1 MTSTGQ
7 RLYDALLAHPFIHAM
22 PRAWDTPRDTAIA
35 ALDALALKARDYATK
50 PSARTMLEQF
60 RLSFPGEEANW
71 PVGSPIE
78 DEYAWWL
85 YTHGWAIAVSPEPE
99 PSYIPD
105 LPADQVQMSGLDYPE
120 DTAGLGNFHERAM
133 ELLREWAH
141 NDEDDVRD
149 TLDAQA
155 TYLQERGAWV
165 TDSCA
170 ALGHSKDFLGAV
182 MRYKK
187 ARLAEIALSLTDPR
201 LPVRYIVK
209 RIPSE
214 NIRSQ
219 VDVGGMVQEVETY
232 SRPGQIAVR
241 AFHPTTGMPML
252 AGGQDSCWWFGPDD
266 LERAWWVNPEPGV
279 TFTVTVED
287 PVGSGYHAG
296 DLVEIILRHNGRDEV
311 AGGVFDVRRV
321 RDGAERM
328 VHRVHLSMAPLE
340 PEPEVQT
347 SGLEYQSVGEIVD
360 AQVQPLQDE
369 VTRLTAALAAAER
382 NYANSQANHRNDLD
396 IIARH
401 FWTQAWGRGWCS
413 EAEDVIEQIN
423 EETHLNLENDRDVYR
438 PLETF
443 YFDIDVKVSSSLGT
457 GLDWYADF
465 SIELPVEARDRSAA
479 RDTIDEGTIKA
490 HLVATYSDLESLS
503 YSYSIDEWDFS

>member
-187 ARLAEIALSLTDPR
+187 ARLDNARAMDSMPKRYRVIGESPSGNVNEAAPIGTLVQYAPEAGSIDSIIPCRVVRDTGGTIAGGGTGSAWWFRKENLEPAEWSLPQIGEFYTVVGDNPVASGYRHGDTVVIASLADCTYGRARWDVLRAGDP
-201 LPVRYIVK
+201 
-209 RIPSE
+209 
-214 NIRSQ
+214 
-219 VDVGGMVQEVETY
+219 
-232 SRPGQIAVR
+232 
-241 AFHPTTGMPML
+241 TGMFLHREHMSMQP
-252 AGGQDSCWWFGPDD
+252 
-266 LERAWWVNPEPGV
+266 V
-279 TFTVTVED
+279 TPT
-287 PVGSGYHAG
+287 P
-296 DLVEIILRHNGRDEV
+296 
-311 AGGVFDVRRV
+311 
-321 RDGAERM
+321 
-328 VHRVHLSMAPLE
+328 
-340 PEPEVQT
+340 VQT
-347 SGLEYQSVGEIVD
+347 SGLETVGEIID

-369 VTRLTAALAAAER
+369 VTDLRARLEVAEQ
-382 NYANSQANHRNDLD
+382 NYTNAQASHRNDLD

-401 FWTQAWGRGWCS
+401 FWEQAWRRGWCS
-413 EAEDVIEQIN
+413 EAEQVIEDIN
-423 EETHLNLENDRDVYR
+423 SETSINLEDDRDVYQ
-438 PLETF
+438 PKEKYYPDLEVEVEWTDDAGRTWRADVIVEVECEGVSESDAHDSIGTTMVEAAVNAMP
-443 YFDIDVKVSSSLGT
+443 YLPGTDVKVN
-457 GLDWYADF
+457 DW
-465 SIELPVEARDRSAA
+465 SIL
-479 RDTIDEGTIKA
+479 
-490 HLVATYSDLESLS
+490 
-503 YSYSIDEWDFS
+503 